1 MPLALI
7 AAIAGKK
14 QVIGNAGDLPWHFS
28 SDLKFFK
35 EKTSGHAVLMGRVT
49 YQSILRQL
57 GKPLPGR
64 QSIVLTRDLLFSD
77 ARATV
82 VNSLEAALAAAPSGQ
97 TLFVIGG
104 EELFRQTLPM
114 ADTLFITHI
123 EKDYEGDAFF
133 PPINPAIWKLVS
145 ENKVTEK
152 DTDLYFRTY
161 ARADK

>member
-7 AAIAGKK
+7 AAIAGKN

-28 SDLKFFK
+28 TDLKFFK

-82 VNSLEAALAAAPSGQ
+82 VNNLDAALAAAPATQ

-104 EELFRQTLPM
+104 EELYRQTLPI
-114 ADTLFITHI
+114 ADTLLITHI
-123 EKDYEGDAFF
+123 DKDYAGDAFF
-133 PPINPAIWKLVS
+133 PAIDPAKWKLVS
-145 ENKVTEK
+145 ENKVTENN
-152 DTDLYFRTY
+152 TDLYFRAYERTD
-161 ARADK
+161 R